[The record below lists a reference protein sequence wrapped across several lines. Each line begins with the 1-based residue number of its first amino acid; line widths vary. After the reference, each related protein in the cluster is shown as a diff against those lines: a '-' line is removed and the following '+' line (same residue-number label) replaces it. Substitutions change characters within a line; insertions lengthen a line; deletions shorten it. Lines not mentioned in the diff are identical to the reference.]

1 MPSSKEVAHINYAV
15 PPRTHTSM
23 YLMHKYWA
31 RKPHN
36 VVGEYIDYYS
46 KREDV
51 VLDPFCGSGVT
62 AIEALRR
69 RRKVVATDLDPMSTF
84 VTLSTITSVNLKEF
98 EKAFGKIKGRL
109 EEKIDSLYETIC
121 PRCGAHVPAEAFVWK
136 NDTPIEIRLSCRCSK
151 KALWK
156 KPTRFD
162 LKRLKEVENQKI
174 PFWYPKTELVW
185 NTRINVNKGEKVSDL
200 FTKRNLQALS
210 MIFHE
215 VETVENPDVREL
227 LKFTFSS
234 TLGQASKMVFVIRKR
249 GRARGKVKKSKPEVG
264 SWATRGYWVPPEFFE
279 INAWNCFEQRYH
291 KVYRGKEESNTEIP
305 KVERAK
311 TFGELMNGKDF
322 LIETFDVLEL
332 SKLIPDE
339 TIDYVFTDPP
349 YGDSVPY
356 LELDYMW
363 SSWLDFQPD
372 FDSEIIISDSPERKE
387 KNFEMYHKMLCAA
400 FREIYRVLK
409 KEKYLT
415 VTFHN
420 TDIQIYNSIISSVIL
435 AGFDLEKIIYQL
447 PARTSPKGLLAPYGS
462 AVGDYYIR
470 FQKPERERGSLNNEE
485 IDKETYERIVVE
497 AIKQIIAKRGEPT
510 PYSVIVNNY
519 SSIYE
524 KLKDNGFLFSAP
536 QTVEQILKKQ
546 LNKEFV
552 LKDSLWWFKD
562 ASVVP
567 YIERVP
573 LNERVEKVT
582 LNVLNK
588 KIKATFDDVLREIFM
603 LFPNAL
609 TPDIQSVREVL
620 SELAVQTKDG
630 KWMLK
635 PNIKKRESEHDT
647 IVETLAKI
655 GEKAG
660 YRVYAD
666 LPEYR
671 GKLKFP
677 SIPQDNLDRI
687 QEIDVLWHDLN
698 EIAYEFEVENTTGFT
713 EAIVRGSNIPS
724 TKTRRFIVI
733 PQERQSK
740 LYKKISEPMLKEKI
754 EQFKWGFIFYDK
766 LTTFYEQNKKKK
778 QIEVEEF
785 DKVCNVRK
793 LKTEKQHSMDDFNE
807 KV

>member
-1 MPSSKEVAHINYAV
+1 MPSSKETPHINYAI
-15 PPRTHTSM
+15 PPKTHTSM

-36 VVGEYIDYYS
+36 VVGEYIDCYS
-46 KREDV
+46 ETGDV

-69 RRKVVATDLDPMSTF
+69 KRKAIATDIDPMATF
-84 VTLSTITSVNLKEF
+84 ITRMTILQTSLNAYQE
-98 EKAFGKIKGRL
+98 AFATIKRKIQK
-109 EEKIDSLYETIC
+109 KIDSLYETIC
-121 PRCGAHVPAEAFVWK
+121 PKCGVHVPAEALIWK
-136 NDTPIEIRLSCRCSK
+136 DGKPTEIRLSCECSK
-151 KALWK
+151 GTLWK
-156 KPTRFD
+156 RPTRFD
-162 LKRLKEVENQKI
+162 LQTLKEMENRKI
-174 PFWYPKTELVW
+174 QFWYPDNELMW
-185 NTRINVNKGEKVSDL
+185 NTRVNVNKGERVSDL
-200 FTKRNLQALS
+200 FTKRNLYALS

-215 VETVENPDVREL
+215 VEAIKEKNIKEL
-227 LKFTFSS
+227 MEFTFTSA
-234 TLGQASKMVFVIRKR
+234 LGQASKMVFVIRKR
-249 GRARGKVKKSKPEVG
+249 GRAKGRTEKSKPEVG
-264 SWATRGYWVPPEFFE
+264 SWATRGYWIPPEFFE
-279 INAWNCFEQRYH
+279 INAWNCFEERFR
-291 KVYRGKEESNTEIP
+291 KIYRGKKESNEEIP
-305 KVERAK
+305 EAREAK
-311 TFGELMNGKDF
+311 NFAELSKDANC
-322 LIETFDVLEL
+322 LIRVYDALEL
-332 SKLIPDE
+332 SNLIPE
-339 TIDYVFTDPP
+339 ESIDYVFTDPP

-363 SSWLDFQPD
+363 SSWLGFDTD

-400 FREIYRVLK
+400 FREIYRVLRK
-409 KEKYLT
+409 GKYLT

-435 AGFDLEKIIYQL
+435 AGFDLEKILYQL

-462 AVGDYYIR
+462 AIGDYYIR
-470 FQKPERERGSLNNEE
+470 FRKPEKERGSLSNGE
-485 IDKETYERIVVE
+485 IDKERYERIVVE

-519 SSIYE
+519 SAIYE

-552 LKDSLWWFKD
+552 LKDKMWWFKD

-588 KIKATFDDVLREIFM
+588 KIKVTFDDVLREIFM

-609 TPDIQSVREVL
+609 TPDIQSVREAL

-635 PNIKKRESEHDT
+635 PNIKRRESEHDT
-647 IVETLAKI
+647 IVEILAKI

-660 YRVYAD
+660 YKVYAD

-677 SIPQDNLDRI
+677 SISQDNLNRI

-698 EIAYEFEVENTTGFT
+698 EIAYEFEVENTTGIT

-724 TKTRRFIVI
+724 TETRRFIVI

-740 LYKKISEPMLKEKI
+740 FYKKISEPMLKEKI
-754 EQFKWGFIFYDK
+754 EEYKWGFIFYDN
-766 LTTFYEQNKKKK
+766 LTTFYEQNKKKTR
-778 QIEVEEF
+778 IDVEEF
-785 DKVCNVRK
+785 DKVCKVPK
-793 LKTEKQHSMDDFNE
+793 LKTEKQHSIDDFNDE
-807 KV
+807 G